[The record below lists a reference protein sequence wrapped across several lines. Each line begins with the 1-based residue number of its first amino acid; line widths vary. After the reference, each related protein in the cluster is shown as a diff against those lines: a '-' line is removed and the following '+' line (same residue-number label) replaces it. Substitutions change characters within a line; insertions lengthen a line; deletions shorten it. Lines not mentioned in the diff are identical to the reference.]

1 MNWRTMVVNFCK
13 LNDLEVL
20 LSNLENKRILNIEIQ
35 IYYNEIY
42 TFNTVKDLL
51 NKYTRIQKIVFF
63 SVKNENNGLE
73 ELKPYI
79 VLRTDQLD
87 SIESCG
93 NISLAYFTIDIS
105 TFTENQLHNSCLN
118 RKICIDQNGN
128 IKNCPSMKKT
138 YGIINDRSIKEIIE
152 NTDFKDIW
160 FVNKD
165 KVEVCSDCEFRY
177 VCSDCRVFVDDQT
190 NIYSRP
196 AKCNYNPYI
205 AKWKGEVGYLTIKEW
220 QDKNIII

>member
-1 MNWRTMVVNFCK
+1 
-13 LNDLEVL
+13 
-20 LSNLENKRILNIEIQ
+20 
-35 IYYNEIY
+35 
-42 TFNTVKDLL
+42 
-51 NKYTRIQKIVFF
+51 
-63 SVKNENNGLE
+63 
-73 ELKPYI
+73 
-79 VLRTDQLD
+79 
-87 SIESCG
+87 
-93 NISLAYFTIDIS
+93 
-105 TFTENQLHNSCLN
+105 
-118 RKICIDQNGN
+118 
-128 IKNCPSMKKT
+128 MKKT